1 MIMHNRHAEEVFNQ
15 KYAQYADLLY
25 RIAFLQLGSQ
35 SDAEDAL
42 QEVFIKL
49 LYKAPPFRDAQH
61 EKAWL
66 IRVTQ
71 NKCRD
76 LRRAHAFRQPS
87 LEEARLADTMSAEET
102 GDTLSVRAAVL
113 SLPPNYKTVVLLY
126 YYEGYSVSEIAEILR
141 LSPSAV
147 KMRLQ
152 RSREFLKLE
161 LEEQL

>member
-1 MIMHNRHAEEVFNQ
+1 MIVHNRPAEETFNR

-25 RIAFLQLGSQ
+25 RIAFLQLGNQ
-35 SDAEDAL
+35 CDAEDVL

-49 LYKAPPFRDAQH
+49 LYKAPSFKDEQY

-76 LRRAHAFRQPS
+76 FRRAHAFRQPS
-87 LEEARLADTMSAEET
+87 LEESRFADTAATEENR
-102 GDTLSVRAAVL
+102 DMLSVRAAVL
-113 SLPPNYKTVVLLY
+113 SMPQNYKTVILLY
-126 YYEGYSVSEIAEILR
+126 YYEGYSVSEIAKILR
-141 LSPSAV
+141 MSPSAV

-152 RSREFLKLE
+152 RGREFLKLE
-161 LEEQL
+161 LEEQP